1 MVANYGGGSVATFR
15 LESDGT
21 LGAAAS
27 VHRQIGSSINI
38 HRQSSSHAHGTF
50 VAPANQYVVVPDLG
64 ADLLYVYS
72 LDASCA
78 KLKAFFP
85 ATIPVEAGTGPRHFA
100 FHPRGGFGYL
110 IGELSSSIVG
120 FRCSLDGSS
129 IRSFMNEP
137 TIAREFSGENIAS
150 EIAIDRGGRFLYCSN
165 RGADDIAVFV
175 IGSDGELSPRQ
186 RIGSGGRTPRHFA
199 LDPTERFILVA
210 NQDSDNVAVFSRDRV
225 TGLLNDTGRRM
236 QVSQPACLAFASR
249 GG

>member
-21 LGAAAS
+21 LGEAAC
-27 VHRQIGSSINI
+27 VHRQAGSSIDI
-38 HRQSSSHAHGTF
+38 HRQNSSHAHGVF

-64 ADLLYVYS
+64 ADLIYVYS
-72 LDASCA
+72 LDANSA
-78 KLKAFFP
+78 KLQPFCP

-100 FHPRGGFGYL
+100 FHPCGGFGYV
-110 IGELSSSIVG
+110 IGELNSSIVG
-120 FRCSLDGSS
+120 FRCSLDGAS
-129 IRSFMNEP
+129 IRSFMNAP
-137 TIAREFSGENIAS
+137 TTAREFYGENIAS

-165 RGADDIAVFV
+165 RGADDIGVFA
-175 IGSDGELSPRQ
+175 IGLDGELSPRQ

-210 NQDSDNVAVFSRDRV
+210 NQDSDNVAVFSRNRA

-236 QVSQPACLAFASR
+236 QVSQPACLAFAAR
-249 GG
+249 AG